1 MCDIAD
7 ACCQLSVTPTYIMLH
22 ASISKW
28 THPLIFRVFNGIFFK
43 LLKEYMLVVTTEI
56 IIESFINYSF
66 LSPHSTTNA
75 VTNINILLCDL
86 QADIYGK

>member
-1 MCDIAD
+1 M
-7 ACCQLSVTPTYIMLH
+7 
-22 ASISKW
+22 
-28 THPLIFRVFNGIFFK
+28 FFK
-43 LLKEYMLVVTTEI
+43 LLKEYMLVVTAEI

-66 LSPHSTTNA
+66 PSPHSTTNA